1 MTTYILT
8 TLDICT
14 IEKLMSLITRKIIT
28 KISVES
34 IIQARLCLKPN
45 SMYVHPRSL
54 ISCSALL

>member
-1 MTTYILT
+1 MTPYILT

-28 KISVES
+28 NISVES

-45 SMYVHPRSL
+45 SIVRFYLVPYCPHL
-54 ISCSALL
+54 